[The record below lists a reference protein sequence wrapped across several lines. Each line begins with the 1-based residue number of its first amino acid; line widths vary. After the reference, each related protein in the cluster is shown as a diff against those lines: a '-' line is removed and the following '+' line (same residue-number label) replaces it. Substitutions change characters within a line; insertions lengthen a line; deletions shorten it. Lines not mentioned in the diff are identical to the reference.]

1 MKIKQAILAGS
12 LTLLSLYYTSLQC
25 FAEDETQ
32 DETLE
37 FLPSP
42 YAWLDYANETKTVL
56 DTLGLSEFSI
66 EGWAVA
72 AVAGLSFSAFSYLAD
87 YYSDLTQPFYSDV
100 LTVYVTAYCAN
111 SSSSSGHTSYSSYAT
126 KSFTVKPP
134 FRSYRNFSVTTAG
147 SYGGY
152 YLELQS
158 SNRVLGSL
166 SVSWV
171 NKSGQNFSANF
182 DYSPSDIDFY
192 SHSAFDLSVYVSSDI
207 NIPFVDSPPTDIPP
221 HSIYFFVPP
230 NITIPSV
237 TLHAGDTPEFILSDI
252 VDNVQKS
259 VPSADLSEITEQIE
273 GIIGASSGDYYD
285 LPAPLFPNPGDQQL
299 LPTMETVDESNATF
313 SSALDGTLWWFQNFK
328 SMFESDFFKQFLPF
342 IILSLIFAVAY
353 LILRW

>member
-32 DETLE
+32 DETDNLV
-37 FLPSP
+37 SP
-42 YAWLDYANETKTVL
+42 YFWLDYANETKTVL

-66 EGWAVA
+66 EGWAIA
-72 AVAGLSFSAFSYLAD
+72 AVAGLSFSAFSYWDD
-87 YYSDLTQPFYSDV
+87 YYTNATTANFGDV
-100 LTVYVTAYCAN
+100 IECSACAYGANFKDVTGHSKYGVYVT
-111 SSSSSGHTSYSSYAT
+111 
-126 KSFTVKPP
+126 
-134 FRSYRNFSVTTAG
+134 RNFSAKPPQNYY
-147 SYGGY
+147 SYVY
-152 YLELQS
+152 S
-158 SNRVLGSL
+158 SCDLFVYSHEFKSNSNILGSL
-166 SVSWV
+166 SCSWSI
-171 NKSGQNFSANF
+171 NSN
-182 DYSPSDIDFY
+182 YY
-192 SHSAFDLSVYVSSDI
+192 ELSLSRHDVSSGSSTSIIHQGLSIDDY
-207 NIPFVDSPPTDIPP
+207 NIEHIPLGYYYVDIPP
-221 HSIYFFVPP
+221 HSIRFFVPP
-230 NITIPSV
+230 NISIPSV
-237 TLHAGDTPEFILSDI
+237 TSHAGDSPEFILSDI